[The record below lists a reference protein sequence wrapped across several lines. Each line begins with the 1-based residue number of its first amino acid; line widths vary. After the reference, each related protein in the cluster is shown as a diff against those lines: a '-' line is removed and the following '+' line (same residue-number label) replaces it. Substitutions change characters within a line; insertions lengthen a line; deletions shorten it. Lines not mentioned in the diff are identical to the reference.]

1 MIYINYNGQ
10 LVEENTPIIIAN
22 NRGLRYGDGLFETIK
37 FKNNTLFFIDDH
49 LARLWNGMKLLQFDI
64 PKLFTPDFLENQ
76 ILHLIQKNNYPA
88 ARVRLTIIK
97 GKGGLYDARNHS
109 PKFIIECWPLPASN
123 GLLNENGLHCCI
135 YYDALK
141 PIDNFSNCKHNNYL
155 PYTMGALF
163 AKNKKCNDAII
174 LNHKQHIC
182 DSTIANIFLIKEDT
196 IITPPLSEGCVA
208 GVLRHFIIKELI
220 KLNYKIIEAPI
231 TTADLLEADEVFLS
245 NSIYNIRWVSWIED
259 KSYQNTLTQKIYF
272 QLAQT
277 NSSVFC

>member
-10 LVEENTPIIIAN
+10 IVEENTPIIIAN

-49 LARLWNGMKLLQFDI
+49 FARLWNGMKLLQFDI

-97 GKGGLYDARNHS
+97 GKGGLYDAQNHI
-109 PKFIIECWPLPASN
+109 PQFIIECWPLPASN

-155 PYTMGALF
+155 PYTMGAIF

-174 LNHKQHIC
+174 LNHKQQIC
-182 DSTIANIFLIKEDT
+182 DSTVANIFLIKEDT
-196 IITPPLSEGCVA
+196 IFTPPLSEGCVA

-220 KLNYKIIEAPI
+220 KLNYKIIETPI
-231 TTADLLEADEVFLS
+231 TMTVLLEADEVFLS
-245 NSIYNIRWVSWIED
+245 NSIYNIRWVSCIED